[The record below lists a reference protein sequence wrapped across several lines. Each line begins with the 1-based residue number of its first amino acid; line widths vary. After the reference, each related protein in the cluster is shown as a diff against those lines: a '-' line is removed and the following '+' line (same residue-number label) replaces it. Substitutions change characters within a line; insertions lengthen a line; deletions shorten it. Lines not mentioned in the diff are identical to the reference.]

1 MAPQCALIADI
12 VGSRA
17 LSDRPSAQR
26 ALEAVLARAAQGL
39 ALLQEPVATI
49 GDEFQLATRTLA
61 DALVYTA
68 RVQLLVPDGLSLRF
82 GIGEGQILVLDALG
96 ADEHGHYLQDGSA
109 WWAARAAIDRA
120 HARQDGASPFQRTW
134 YASDPEGAPAD
145 AVVNALLTL
154 RDHAVWRLSARQRVR
169 IEDTTGGVPGDLVGV
184 PRLGAHQF
192 GDRDAV
198 GAQRTLQC
206 GPDEPRCSRDDH
218 SSRSHGP
225 SSPGTGAVRA
235 WLPVIV
241 PPYRRPAI
249 KAASASIHTG
259 DSRGGH

>member
-1 MAPQCALIADI
+1 MASQCALIADI

-39 ALLQEPVATI
+39 DLLQEPV
-49 GDEFQLATRTLA
+49 ATRTLA

-68 RVQLLVPDGLSLRF
+68 RVQLLVPDGLALRF

-154 RDHAVWRLSARQRVR
+154 RDHAVWRLSARQRR
-169 IEDTTGGVPGDLVGV
+169 IAGALAMGEPQVAIARAETISQQAVSDFARGAGAGV
-184 PRLGAHQF
+184 
-192 GDRDAV
+192 
-198 GAQRTLQC
+198 LQSTALIQ
-206 GPDEPRCSRDDH
+206 E
-218 SSRSHGP
+218 
-225 SSPGTGAVRA
+225 ANRA
-235 WLPVIV
+235 
-241 PPYRRPAI
+241 
-249 KAASASIHTG
+249 
-259 DSRGGH
+259 

>member
-39 ALLQEPVATI
+39 DLLQEPVATI

-68 RVQLLVPDGLSLRF
+68 RVHLLVPDGLSLRF

-154 RDHAVWRLSARQRVR
+154 RDHAVWRLSARQRR
-169 IEDTTGGVPGDLVGV
+169 IAGALAMGEPQVAIARAEKISQQAVSDFARGAGAGVFQPTALIHEGN
-184 PRLGAHQF
+184 
-192 GDRDAV
+192 
-198 GAQRTLQC
+198 
-206 GPDEPRCSRDDH
+206 
-218 SSRSHGP
+218 
-225 SSPGTGAVRA
+225 RA
-235 WLPVIV
+235 
-241 PPYRRPAI
+241 
-249 KAASASIHTG
+249 
-259 DSRGGH
+259 